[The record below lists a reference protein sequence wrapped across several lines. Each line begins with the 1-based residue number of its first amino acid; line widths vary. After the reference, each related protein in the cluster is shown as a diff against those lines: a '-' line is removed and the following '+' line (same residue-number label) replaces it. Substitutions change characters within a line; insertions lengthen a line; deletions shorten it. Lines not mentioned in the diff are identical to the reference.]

1 MTSDALPL
9 LSIRGVGK
17 TYAQPVLAEIDLQL
31 FGGEVLALTGE
42 NGAGKSTLS
51 KIVGGLERPG
61 AGSLELL
68 GRPYAPASR
77 REAEALGV
85 RMVMQEL
92 NLLPT
97 LSVAENL
104 FLHDLPRRAGW
115 IDRRRLRAAARE
127 AMAQVGLEAIDPDT
141 LVGDLGIGH
150 QQMVEIAR
158 NLIGDCRL
166 LILDEPTA
174 MLTAREVDM
183 LFEQVERL
191 RERGVAI
198 VYISHRLEEL
208 ARISQRIAV
217 LRDGRLV
224 CVEPI
229 ERYDADQLV
238 TLMVG
243 RELGERFDLGPR
255 QIGAPLL
262 RVERLS
268 RRGKVHE
275 VSFEVRA
282 GEIFGISGLIGSGR
296 TELLRLIYG
305 ADRADG
311 GQVLLGDPPQRLSL
325 RSPAD
330 SVRQGVALI
339 TEDRKGEGLLLDQS
353 ISANLALGN
362 LPALARHG
370 VIDRRREEAL
380 ARRQVEALRV
390 RCADTAQAVG
400 ELSGGNQQKVVI
412 GRWLERDCQVLLFD
426 EPTRGIDVGAK
437 FDIYALLAELT
448 RRGKGAG
455 GGVQRPARADA
466 DLRSHRR
473 ALGGTYGGHLRARRL
488 DPGRAAGGGLR
499 RLQETRRAAGDVV
512 NTQRKEPEMSDP
524 TSSATAAAA
533 PTLRR
538 GNYFG
543 LGTYLGLAGALLA
556 MIALFS
562 ALSSHF
568 LSYGTFL
575 AIANQIPDLVVL
587 AVGMTFILIV
597 GGIDLSVGSVLA
609 LAASAVSLAT
619 LGWGWGV
626 LPAAMLGMACATL
639 AGCVTGSI
647 TVAWRIPS
655 FIVSLG
661 VLEMARGLAYQMTD
675 SRTAYIGDA
684 YAWLSN
690 PLAFGIS
697 PAFVI
702 ALLVMFAAQAVLT
715 RTVFGRYLIGI
726 GTNEEAVRL
735 AGVNPKPYKIA
746 VFALMGLL
754 AGLAA
759 LFQISRLEA
768 ADPNAGVGLELQV
781 IAAVVIGGTSLM
793 GGRGSVVSTFFGVLI
808 ISVLAAGL
816 AQIGASEPTKRIIT
830 GAVIV
835 VAVVLDTYR
844 SHRARR
850 QG

>member
-1 MTSDALPL
+1 MSSDALPL

-51 KIVGGLERPG
+51 KIGGGLERPG

-141 LVGDLGIGH
+141 LVGALGIGH
-150 QQMVEIAR
+150 QQMGEIAR

-183 LFEQVERL
+183 LFEQGERL
-191 RERGVAI
+191 RERGVAS

-255 QIGAPLL
+255 QTGAPLL

-275 VSFEVRA
+275 VSFEGRA

-339 TEDRKGEGLLLDQS
+339 TEDRKGEGLLLDQAS
-353 ISANLALGN
+353 SANRALGN
-362 LPALARHG
+362 RPALARHG

-448 RRGKGAG
+448 RRGKAL
-455 GGVQRPARADA
+455 VVVSS
-466 DLRSHRR
+466 DLRELMLICDRIGVLSAGRMVD
-473 ALGGTYGGHLRARRL
+473 TFE
-488 DPGRAAGGGLR
+488 RAAW
-499 RLQETRRAAGDVV
+499 
-512 NTQRKEPEMSDP
+512 TQD
-524 TSSATAAAA
+524 
-533 PTLRR
+533 
-538 GNYFG
+538 
-543 LGTYLGLAGALLA
+543 ALLA
-556 MIALFS
+556 AAFAGYKKRDAL
-562 ALSSHF
+562 
-568 LSYGTFL
+568 
-575 AIANQIPDLVVL
+575 
-587 AVGMTFILIV
+587 
-597 GGIDLSVGSVLA
+597 
-609 LAASAVSLAT
+609 LAT
-619 LGWGWGV
+619 
-626 LPAAMLGMACATL
+626 
-639 AGCVTGSI
+639 S
-647 TVAWRIPS
+647 
-655 FIVSLG
+655 
-661 VLEMARGLAYQMTD
+661 
-675 SRTAYIGDA
+675 
-684 YAWLSN
+684 
-690 PLAFGIS
+690 
-697 PAFVI
+697 
-702 ALLVMFAAQAVLT
+702 
-715 RTVFGRYLIGI
+715 
-726 GTNEEAVRL
+726 
-735 AGVNPKPYKIA
+735 
-746 VFALMGLL
+746 
-754 AGLAA
+754 
-759 LFQISRLEA
+759 
-768 ADPNAGVGLELQV
+768 
-781 IAAVVIGGTSLM
+781 
-793 GGRGSVVSTFFGVLI
+793 
-808 ISVLAAGL
+808 
-816 AQIGASEPTKRIIT
+816 
-830 GAVIV
+830 
-835 VAVVLDTYR
+835 
-844 SHRARR
+844 
-850 QG
+850 

>member
-1 MTSDALPL
+1 
-9 LSIRGVGK
+9 
-17 TYAQPVLAEIDLQL
+17 
-31 FGGEVLALTGE
+31 
-42 NGAGKSTLS
+42 
-51 KIVGGLERPG
+51 
-61 AGSLELL
+61 
-68 GRPYAPASR
+68 
-77 REAEALGV
+77 
-85 RMVMQEL
+85 MVMQEL

-255 QIGAPLL
+255 QTGAPLL

-448 RRGKGAG
+448 RRGKAL
-455 GGVQRPARADA
+455 VVVSS
-466 DLRSHRR
+466 DLRELMLICDRIGVLS
-473 ALGGTYGGHLRARRL
+473 A
-488 DPGRAAGGGLR
+488 GRMVDTFERDAW
-499 RLQETRRAAGDVV
+499 
-512 NTQRKEPEMSDP
+512 TQD
-524 TSSATAAAA
+524 
-533 PTLRR
+533 
-538 GNYFG
+538 
-543 LGTYLGLAGALLA
+543 ALLA
-556 MIALFS
+556 AAFAGYKKRDAL
-562 ALSSHF
+562 
-568 LSYGTFL
+568 
-575 AIANQIPDLVVL
+575 
-587 AVGMTFILIV
+587 
-597 GGIDLSVGSVLA
+597 
-609 LAASAVSLAT
+609 LAT
-619 LGWGWGV
+619 
-626 LPAAMLGMACATL
+626 
-639 AGCVTGSI
+639 S
-647 TVAWRIPS
+647 
-655 FIVSLG
+655 
-661 VLEMARGLAYQMTD
+661 
-675 SRTAYIGDA
+675 
-684 YAWLSN
+684 
-690 PLAFGIS
+690 
-697 PAFVI
+697 
-702 ALLVMFAAQAVLT
+702 
-715 RTVFGRYLIGI
+715 
-726 GTNEEAVRL
+726 
-735 AGVNPKPYKIA
+735 
-746 VFALMGLL
+746 
-754 AGLAA
+754 
-759 LFQISRLEA
+759 
-768 ADPNAGVGLELQV
+768 
-781 IAAVVIGGTSLM
+781 
-793 GGRGSVVSTFFGVLI
+793 
-808 ISVLAAGL
+808 
-816 AQIGASEPTKRIIT
+816 
-830 GAVIV
+830 
-835 VAVVLDTYR
+835 
-844 SHRARR
+844 
-850 QG
+850 

>member
-1 MTSDALPL
+1 MSSDALPL

-68 GRPYAPASR
+68 GRPYAPGSR

-255 QIGAPLL
+255 QTGAPLL

-412 GRWLERDCQVLLFD
+412 GRWLERDCQVLLFN

-448 RRGKGAG
+448 RRGKAL
-455 GGVQRPARADA
+455 VVVSS
-466 DLRSHRR
+466 DLRELMLICDRIGVLS
-473 ALGGTYGGHLRARRL
+473 A
-488 DPGRAAGGGLR
+488 GRMVDTFERDAW
-499 RLQETRRAAGDVV
+499 
-512 NTQRKEPEMSDP
+512 TQD
-524 TSSATAAAA
+524 
-533 PTLRR
+533 
-538 GNYFG
+538 
-543 LGTYLGLAGALLA
+543 ALLA
-556 MIALFS
+556 AAFAGYKKRDAL
-562 ALSSHF
+562 
-568 LSYGTFL
+568 
-575 AIANQIPDLVVL
+575 
-587 AVGMTFILIV
+587 
-597 GGIDLSVGSVLA
+597 
-609 LAASAVSLAT
+609 LAT
-619 LGWGWGV
+619 
-626 LPAAMLGMACATL
+626 
-639 AGCVTGSI
+639 S
-647 TVAWRIPS
+647 
-655 FIVSLG
+655 
-661 VLEMARGLAYQMTD
+661 
-675 SRTAYIGDA
+675 
-684 YAWLSN
+684 
-690 PLAFGIS
+690 
-697 PAFVI
+697 
-702 ALLVMFAAQAVLT
+702 
-715 RTVFGRYLIGI
+715 
-726 GTNEEAVRL
+726 
-735 AGVNPKPYKIA
+735 
-746 VFALMGLL
+746 
-754 AGLAA
+754 
-759 LFQISRLEA
+759 
-768 ADPNAGVGLELQV
+768 
-781 IAAVVIGGTSLM
+781 
-793 GGRGSVVSTFFGVLI
+793 
-808 ISVLAAGL
+808 
-816 AQIGASEPTKRIIT
+816 
-830 GAVIV
+830 
-835 VAVVLDTYR
+835 
-844 SHRARR
+844 
-850 QG
+850 

>member
-1 MTSDALPL
+1 MSSDALPL

-68 GRPYAPASR
+68 GRPYAPGSR

-243 RELGERFDLGPR
+243 RELGERFDLGTR

-330 SVRQGVALI
+330 SVRQGMALI

-448 RRGKGAG
+448 RRGKAL
-455 GGVQRPARADA
+455 VVVSS
-466 DLRSHRR
+466 DLRELMLICDRIGVLS
-473 ALGGTYGGHLRARRL
+473 A
-488 DPGRAAGGGLR
+488 GRMVDTFERDAW
-499 RLQETRRAAGDVV
+499 
-512 NTQRKEPEMSDP
+512 TQD
-524 TSSATAAAA
+524 
-533 PTLRR
+533 
-538 GNYFG
+538 
-543 LGTYLGLAGALLA
+543 ALLA
-556 MIALFS
+556 AAFAGYKKRDAL
-562 ALSSHF
+562 
-568 LSYGTFL
+568 
-575 AIANQIPDLVVL
+575 
-587 AVGMTFILIV
+587 
-597 GGIDLSVGSVLA
+597 
-609 LAASAVSLAT
+609 LAT
-619 LGWGWGV
+619 
-626 LPAAMLGMACATL
+626 
-639 AGCVTGSI
+639 S
-647 TVAWRIPS
+647 
-655 FIVSLG
+655 
-661 VLEMARGLAYQMTD
+661 
-675 SRTAYIGDA
+675 
-684 YAWLSN
+684 
-690 PLAFGIS
+690 
-697 PAFVI
+697 
-702 ALLVMFAAQAVLT
+702 
-715 RTVFGRYLIGI
+715 
-726 GTNEEAVRL
+726 
-735 AGVNPKPYKIA
+735 
-746 VFALMGLL
+746 
-754 AGLAA
+754 
-759 LFQISRLEA
+759 
-768 ADPNAGVGLELQV
+768 
-781 IAAVVIGGTSLM
+781 
-793 GGRGSVVSTFFGVLI
+793 
-808 ISVLAAGL
+808 
-816 AQIGASEPTKRIIT
+816 
-830 GAVIV
+830 
-835 VAVVLDTYR
+835 
-844 SHRARR
+844 
-850 QG
+850 

>member
-1 MTSDALPL
+1 MSSDALPL

-68 GRPYAPASR
+68 GRPYAPGSR

-255 QIGAPLL
+255 QTGAPLL

-311 GQVLLGDPPQRLSL
+311 GQVLLGDPSQRLSL

-448 RRGKGAG
+448 RRGKAL
-455 GGVQRPARADA
+455 VVVSS
-466 DLRSHRR
+466 DLRELMLICDRIGVLS
-473 ALGGTYGGHLRARRL
+473 A
-488 DPGRAAGGGLR
+488 GRMVDTFERDAW
-499 RLQETRRAAGDVV
+499 
-512 NTQRKEPEMSDP
+512 TQD
-524 TSSATAAAA
+524 
-533 PTLRR
+533 
-538 GNYFG
+538 
-543 LGTYLGLAGALLA
+543 ALLA
-556 MIALFS
+556 AAFAGYKKRDAL
-562 ALSSHF
+562 
-568 LSYGTFL
+568 
-575 AIANQIPDLVVL
+575 
-587 AVGMTFILIV
+587 
-597 GGIDLSVGSVLA
+597 
-609 LAASAVSLAT
+609 LAT
-619 LGWGWGV
+619 
-626 LPAAMLGMACATL
+626 
-639 AGCVTGSI
+639 S
-647 TVAWRIPS
+647 
-655 FIVSLG
+655 
-661 VLEMARGLAYQMTD
+661 
-675 SRTAYIGDA
+675 
-684 YAWLSN
+684 
-690 PLAFGIS
+690 
-697 PAFVI
+697 
-702 ALLVMFAAQAVLT
+702 
-715 RTVFGRYLIGI
+715 
-726 GTNEEAVRL
+726 
-735 AGVNPKPYKIA
+735 
-746 VFALMGLL
+746 
-754 AGLAA
+754 
-759 LFQISRLEA
+759 
-768 ADPNAGVGLELQV
+768 
-781 IAAVVIGGTSLM
+781 
-793 GGRGSVVSTFFGVLI
+793 
-808 ISVLAAGL
+808 
-816 AQIGASEPTKRIIT
+816 
-830 GAVIV
+830 
-835 VAVVLDTYR
+835 
-844 SHRARR
+844 
-850 QG
+850 

>member
-1 MTSDALPL
+1 MSSDALPL

-68 GRPYAPASR
+68 GRPYVPGSR
-77 REAEALGV
+77 REAAALGV

-115 IDRRRLRAAARE
+115 IDRRRRRAAARE

-255 QIGAPLL
+255 QTGAPLL

-362 LPALARHG
+362 LPARARPG
-370 VIDRRREEAL
+370 GIARRRAGAR
-380 ARRQVEALRV
+380 ARRQGEARRV

-448 RRGKGAG
+448 RRGKAL
-455 GGVQRPARADA
+455 VVVSS
-466 DLRSHRR
+466 DLRELMLICDRIGVLS
-473 ALGGTYGGHLRARRL
+473 A
-488 DPGRAAGGGLR
+488 GRMVHTFERDAW
-499 RLQETRRAAGDVV
+499 
-512 NTQRKEPEMSDP
+512 TQD
-524 TSSATAAAA
+524 
-533 PTLRR
+533 
-538 GNYFG
+538 
-543 LGTYLGLAGALLA
+543 ALLA
-556 MIALFS
+556 AAFAGYKKRDAL
-562 ALSSHF
+562 
-568 LSYGTFL
+568 
-575 AIANQIPDLVVL
+575 
-587 AVGMTFILIV
+587 
-597 GGIDLSVGSVLA
+597 
-609 LAASAVSLAT
+609 LAT
-619 LGWGWGV
+619 
-626 LPAAMLGMACATL
+626 
-639 AGCVTGSI
+639 S
-647 TVAWRIPS
+647 
-655 FIVSLG
+655 
-661 VLEMARGLAYQMTD
+661 
-675 SRTAYIGDA
+675 
-684 YAWLSN
+684 
-690 PLAFGIS
+690 
-697 PAFVI
+697 
-702 ALLVMFAAQAVLT
+702 
-715 RTVFGRYLIGI
+715 
-726 GTNEEAVRL
+726 
-735 AGVNPKPYKIA
+735 
-746 VFALMGLL
+746 
-754 AGLAA
+754 
-759 LFQISRLEA
+759 
-768 ADPNAGVGLELQV
+768 
-781 IAAVVIGGTSLM
+781 
-793 GGRGSVVSTFFGVLI
+793 
-808 ISVLAAGL
+808 
-816 AQIGASEPTKRIIT
+816 
-830 GAVIV
+830 
-835 VAVVLDTYR
+835 
-844 SHRARR
+844 
-850 QG
+850 

>member
-1 MTSDALPL
+1 MSSDALPL

-68 GRPYAPASR
+68 GRPYAPGSR

-191 RERGVAI
+191 RERGVGI

-255 QIGAPLL
+255 QTGAPLL

-448 RRGKGAG
+448 RRGKAL
-455 GGVQRPARADA
+455 VVVSS
-466 DLRSHRR
+466 DLRELMLICDRIGVLS
-473 ALGGTYGGHLRARRL
+473 A
-488 DPGRAAGGGLR
+488 GRM
-499 RLQETRRAAGDVV
+499 V
-512 NTQRKEPEMSDP
+512 NTFERDAWTQDVLL
-524 TSSATAAAA
+524 AAA
-533 PTLRR
+533 
-538 GNYFG
+538 F
-543 LGTYLGLAGALLA
+543 AGYKKRDALLA
-556 MIALFS
+556 
-562 ALSSHF
+562 
-568 LSYGTFL
+568 
-575 AIANQIPDLVVL
+575 
-587 AVGMTFILIV
+587 
-597 GGIDLSVGSVLA
+597 
-609 LAASAVSLAT
+609 
-619 LGWGWGV
+619 
-626 LPAAMLGMACATL
+626 
-639 AGCVTGSI
+639 
-647 TVAWRIPS
+647 
-655 FIVSLG
+655 
-661 VLEMARGLAYQMTD
+661 
-675 SRTAYIGDA
+675 
-684 YAWLSN
+684 
-690 PLAFGIS
+690 
-697 PAFVI
+697 
-702 ALLVMFAAQAVLT
+702 
-715 RTVFGRYLIGI
+715 
-726 GTNEEAVRL
+726 
-735 AGVNPKPYKIA
+735 
-746 VFALMGLL
+746 
-754 AGLAA
+754 
-759 LFQISRLEA
+759 
-768 ADPNAGVGLELQV
+768 
-781 IAAVVIGGTSLM
+781 TS
-793 GGRGSVVSTFFGVLI
+793 
-808 ISVLAAGL
+808 
-816 AQIGASEPTKRIIT
+816 
-830 GAVIV
+830 
-835 VAVVLDTYR
+835 
-844 SHRARR
+844 
-850 QG
+850 

>member
-1 MTSDALPL
+1 
-9 LSIRGVGK
+9 
-17 TYAQPVLAEIDLQL
+17 
-31 FGGEVLALTGE
+31 
-42 NGAGKSTLS
+42 
-51 KIVGGLERPG
+51 
-61 AGSLELL
+61 
-68 GRPYAPASR
+68 
-77 REAEALGV
+77 
-85 RMVMQEL
+85 
-92 NLLPT
+92 
-97 LSVAENL
+97 
-104 FLHDLPRRAGW
+104 GW

-255 QIGAPLL
+255 QTGAPLL

-448 RRGKGAG
+448 RRGKAL
-455 GGVQRPARADA
+455 VVVSS
-466 DLRSHRR
+466 DLRELMLICDRIGVLS
-473 ALGGTYGGHLRARRL
+473 A
-488 DPGRAAGGGLR
+488 GRM
-499 RLQETRRAAGDVV
+499 V
-512 NTQRKEPEMSDP
+512 NTFERDAWTQD
-524 TSSATAAAA
+524 
-533 PTLRR
+533 
-538 GNYFG
+538 
-543 LGTYLGLAGALLA
+543 ALLA
-556 MIALFS
+556 AAFAGYKKRDAL
-562 ALSSHF
+562 
-568 LSYGTFL
+568 
-575 AIANQIPDLVVL
+575 
-587 AVGMTFILIV
+587 
-597 GGIDLSVGSVLA
+597 
-609 LAASAVSLAT
+609 LAT
-619 LGWGWGV
+619 
-626 LPAAMLGMACATL
+626 
-639 AGCVTGSI
+639 S
-647 TVAWRIPS
+647 
-655 FIVSLG
+655 
-661 VLEMARGLAYQMTD
+661 
-675 SRTAYIGDA
+675 
-684 YAWLSN
+684 
-690 PLAFGIS
+690 
-697 PAFVI
+697 
-702 ALLVMFAAQAVLT
+702 
-715 RTVFGRYLIGI
+715 
-726 GTNEEAVRL
+726 
-735 AGVNPKPYKIA
+735 
-746 VFALMGLL
+746 
-754 AGLAA
+754 
-759 LFQISRLEA
+759 
-768 ADPNAGVGLELQV
+768 
-781 IAAVVIGGTSLM
+781 
-793 GGRGSVVSTFFGVLI
+793 
-808 ISVLAAGL
+808 
-816 AQIGASEPTKRIIT
+816 
-830 GAVIV
+830 
-835 VAVVLDTYR
+835 
-844 SHRARR
+844 
-850 QG
+850 

>member
-1 MTSDALPL
+1 MSSDALPL

-68 GRPYAPASR
+68 GRPYAPGSR

-243 RELGERFDLGPR
+243 RELGERFDLGTR

-448 RRGKGAG
+448 RRGKAL
-455 GGVQRPARADA
+455 VVVSS
-466 DLRSHRR
+466 DLRELMLICDRIGVLS
-473 ALGGTYGGHLRARRL
+473 A
-488 DPGRAAGGGLR
+488 GRM
-499 RLQETRRAAGDVV
+499 V
-512 NTQRKEPEMSDP
+512 NTFERNAWTQD
-524 TSSATAAAA
+524 
-533 PTLRR
+533 
-538 GNYFG
+538 
-543 LGTYLGLAGALLA
+543 ALLA
-556 MIALFS
+556 AAFAGYKKRDAL
-562 ALSSHF
+562 
-568 LSYGTFL
+568 
-575 AIANQIPDLVVL
+575 
-587 AVGMTFILIV
+587 
-597 GGIDLSVGSVLA
+597 
-609 LAASAVSLAT
+609 LAT
-619 LGWGWGV
+619 
-626 LPAAMLGMACATL
+626 
-639 AGCVTGSI
+639 S
-647 TVAWRIPS
+647 
-655 FIVSLG
+655 
-661 VLEMARGLAYQMTD
+661 
-675 SRTAYIGDA
+675 
-684 YAWLSN
+684 
-690 PLAFGIS
+690 
-697 PAFVI
+697 
-702 ALLVMFAAQAVLT
+702 
-715 RTVFGRYLIGI
+715 
-726 GTNEEAVRL
+726 
-735 AGVNPKPYKIA
+735 
-746 VFALMGLL
+746 
-754 AGLAA
+754 
-759 LFQISRLEA
+759 
-768 ADPNAGVGLELQV
+768 
-781 IAAVVIGGTSLM
+781 
-793 GGRGSVVSTFFGVLI
+793 
-808 ISVLAAGL
+808 
-816 AQIGASEPTKRIIT
+816 
-830 GAVIV
+830 
-835 VAVVLDTYR
+835 
-844 SHRARR
+844 
-850 QG
+850 

>member
-1 MTSDALPL
+1 MSSDALPL

-68 GRPYAPASR
+68 GRPYAPGSR

-255 QIGAPLL
+255 QTGAPLL

-448 RRGKGAG
+448 RRGKAL
-455 GGVQRPARADA
+455 VVVSS
-466 DLRSHRR
+466 DLRELMLICDRIGVLS
-473 ALGGTYGGHLRARRL
+473 A
-488 DPGRAAGGGLR
+488 GRMVDTFERDAW
-499 RLQETRRAAGDVV
+499 
-512 NTQRKEPEMSDP
+512 TQD
-524 TSSATAAAA
+524 
-533 PTLRR
+533 
-538 GNYFG
+538 
-543 LGTYLGLAGALLA
+543 ALLA
-556 MIALFS
+556 AAVAGYKKRDAL
-562 ALSSHF
+562 
-568 LSYGTFL
+568 
-575 AIANQIPDLVVL
+575 
-587 AVGMTFILIV
+587 
-597 GGIDLSVGSVLA
+597 
-609 LAASAVSLAT
+609 LAT
-619 LGWGWGV
+619 
-626 LPAAMLGMACATL
+626 
-639 AGCVTGSI
+639 S
-647 TVAWRIPS
+647 
-655 FIVSLG
+655 
-661 VLEMARGLAYQMTD
+661 
-675 SRTAYIGDA
+675 
-684 YAWLSN
+684 
-690 PLAFGIS
+690 
-697 PAFVI
+697 
-702 ALLVMFAAQAVLT
+702 
-715 RTVFGRYLIGI
+715 
-726 GTNEEAVRL
+726 
-735 AGVNPKPYKIA
+735 
-746 VFALMGLL
+746 
-754 AGLAA
+754 
-759 LFQISRLEA
+759 
-768 ADPNAGVGLELQV
+768 
-781 IAAVVIGGTSLM
+781 
-793 GGRGSVVSTFFGVLI
+793 
-808 ISVLAAGL
+808 
-816 AQIGASEPTKRIIT
+816 
-830 GAVIV
+830 
-835 VAVVLDTYR
+835 
-844 SHRARR
+844 
-850 QG
+850 

>member
-1 MTSDALPL
+1 MSSDALPL

-68 GRPYAPASR
+68 GRPYAPGSR

-255 QIGAPLL
+255 QTGAPLL

-380 ARRQVEALRV
+380 ARRHVEALRV

-448 RRGKGAG
+448 RRGKAL
-455 GGVQRPARADA
+455 VVVSS
-466 DLRSHRR
+466 DLRELMLICDRIGVLS
-473 ALGGTYGGHLRARRL
+473 A
-488 DPGRAAGGGLR
+488 GRMVDTFERDAW
-499 RLQETRRAAGDVV
+499 
-512 NTQRKEPEMSDP
+512 TQD
-524 TSSATAAAA
+524 
-533 PTLRR
+533 
-538 GNYFG
+538 
-543 LGTYLGLAGALLA
+543 ALLA
-556 MIALFS
+556 AAFAGYKKRDAL
-562 ALSSHF
+562 
-568 LSYGTFL
+568 
-575 AIANQIPDLVVL
+575 
-587 AVGMTFILIV
+587 
-597 GGIDLSVGSVLA
+597 
-609 LAASAVSLAT
+609 LAT
-619 LGWGWGV
+619 
-626 LPAAMLGMACATL
+626 
-639 AGCVTGSI
+639 S
-647 TVAWRIPS
+647 
-655 FIVSLG
+655 
-661 VLEMARGLAYQMTD
+661 
-675 SRTAYIGDA
+675 
-684 YAWLSN
+684 
-690 PLAFGIS
+690 
-697 PAFVI
+697 
-702 ALLVMFAAQAVLT
+702 
-715 RTVFGRYLIGI
+715 
-726 GTNEEAVRL
+726 
-735 AGVNPKPYKIA
+735 
-746 VFALMGLL
+746 
-754 AGLAA
+754 
-759 LFQISRLEA
+759 
-768 ADPNAGVGLELQV
+768 
-781 IAAVVIGGTSLM
+781 
-793 GGRGSVVSTFFGVLI
+793 
-808 ISVLAAGL
+808 
-816 AQIGASEPTKRIIT
+816 
-830 GAVIV
+830 
-835 VAVVLDTYR
+835 
-844 SHRARR
+844 
-850 QG
+850 